1 MRNPGTLIILT
12 AVALCC
18 VILVG
23 ATRSK
28 KRFSTSD
35 TVVFRVTS
43 ATPGQESRFEG
54 TVAYSTTPPEY
65 RHINGSTPFELE
77 LPSTSSLGAIVK
89 AERDD
94 VKLGVQLIQRGEV
107 PKVKLSWASGRV
119 VVVNFD
125 QESGRSTV
133 TGM

>member
-1 MRNPGTLIILT
+1 MRNPGTIIL
-12 AVALCC
+12 ACVALAC
-18 VILVG
+18 VVLVG

-28 KRFSTSD
+28 KPLPSPD

-54 TVAYSTTPPEY
+54 TLAYSASRPEF
-65 RHINGSTPFELE
+65 RHIRGSTPFEME
-77 LPSTSSLGAIVK
+77 LPSSASLGAILK

-94 VKLGVQLIQRGEV
+94 VKLGVQLIERGDV
-107 PKVKLSWASGRV
+107 PKVRLHGASGRV

-125 QESGRSTV
+125 RHGGHSSV

>member
-1 MRNPGTLIILT
+1 ML
-12 AVALCC
+12 ACVALGC
-18 VILVG
+18 VVLVG

-28 KRFSTSD
+28 KRLPPPD

-43 ATPGQESRFEG
+43 ATGQESRFEG
-54 TVAYSTTPPEY
+54 TLAYSASRPEF
-65 RHINGSTPFELE
+65 RHIKGSTPFEME
-77 LPSTSSLGAIVK
+77 LPSTASLGAILK

-94 VKLGVQLIQRGEV
+94 VKLGVQLIERGDV
-107 PKVKLSWASGRV
+107 PKVRLHGASGRV

-125 QESGRSTV
+125 RHGGLSSV